1 MTDPTASPPSGQ
13 LADTIGGEPPLGDDR
28 PILTVENLTTQFAT
42 PAGPLTAVDNVSF
55 TLRRGKALGIVGESG
70 SGKSVT
76 ARSIMRLL
84 PKSNVLTSGSV
95 VMDGVDMMALDGK
108 QLRDMWGPEIAMV
121 FQDPLG
127 SLNPVMR
134 IGQQVAEG
142 LRVHHGVSKKE
153 GRSTALALLRSVGI
167 PHPDARIDDYPHQL
181 SGGMRQRVVIA
192 IALAC
197 GPKLLIAD
205 EPTTALDVTVQAQIL
220 DLLQDQQR
228 ERFMPLILITH
239 DLGVVAGR
247 TDEVIVM
254 YAGRIMERA
263 PTKVLFRDMKMP
275 YTEALFRS
283 IPKVEYP
290 SHTRL
295 SIIPGRPPNMVDA
308 PKGCKFADRCRYAQ
322 ERCYEEEPE
331 LTPAVDQDHV
341 YRCFY
346 PVGSPEGEEALA
358 RNKASGRLDDS
369 GDLVVSAVDVGDD
382 LASE

>member
-1 MTDPTASPPSGQ
+1 MPLPQSRRS
-13 LADTIGGEPPLGDDR
+13 IGGRPVTATAATGDET
-28 PILTVENLTTQFAT
+28 ILEVKNLTTEFAT
-42 PAGPLTAVDNVSF
+42 PAGPLTATDNVSF
-55 TLRRGKALGIVGESG
+55 SLGRGKALGIVGESG

-84 PKSNVLTSGSV
+84 PKSNVLTSGEV
-95 VMDGVDMMALDGK
+95 YLNGVDIMSLSASE
-108 QLRDMWGPEIAMV
+108 LREIWGPEVAMV

-127 SLNPVMR
+127 SLNPVMK

-142 LRVHHGVSKKE
+142 LRVHHGISKKE
-153 GRSTALALLRSVGI
+153 ARSTALTLLRSVGI
-167 PHPDARIDDYPHQL
+167 PSPETRIDDYPHQM

-228 ERFMPLILITH
+228 DRFMPLMLITH

-263 PTKVLFRDMKMP
+263 PTAVLFRDMRMP

-283 IPKVEYP
+283 IPKIEYP
-290 SHTRL
+290 SHTKL
-295 SIIPGRPPNMVDA
+295 AIIPGRPPNMVD
-308 PKGCKFADRCRYAQ
+308 PPRGCKFAARCRYAQ
-322 ERCYEEEPE
+322 ARCVEEEPE
-331 LTPAVDQDHV
+331 LTPASRADHV

-346 PVGSPEGEEALA
+346 PVGTPEGEQALEA
-358 RNKASGRLDDS
+358 NKSSGRLTADGELSDT
-369 GDLVVSAVDVGDD
+369 A
-382 LASE
+382 

>member
-1 MTDPTASPPSGQ
+1 MTEQTVHHAPVGT
-13 LADTIGGEPPLGDDR
+13 GGAER
-28 PILTVENLTTQFAT
+28 PVLEVKNLTTEFAT
-42 PAGPLTAVDNVSF
+42 PAGALTATDDVSF
-55 TLRRGKALGIVGESG
+55 TLDRGKALGIVGESG

-84 PKSNVLTSGSV
+84 PKSNVFTRGEV
-95 VMDGVDMMALDGK
+95 FINGIDVMSLGK
-108 QLRDMWGPEIAMV
+108 AELRELWGPEVAMV

-127 SLNPVMR
+127 SLNPVMKV
-134 IGQQVAEG
+134 GQQVAEG
-142 LRVHHGVSKKE
+142 LRVHHGVSKAE
-153 GRSTALALLRSVGI
+153 ARATALALLRSVGI
-167 PHPDARIDDYPHQL
+167 PSPETRIDDYPHQM

-228 ERFMPLILITH
+228 ERFMPLVLITH

-263 PTKVLFRDMKMP
+263 PTGALFRDMRMP

-283 IPKVEYP
+283 IPKIEYP
-290 SHTRL
+290 SHTKL
-295 SIIPGRPPNMVDA
+295 AIIPGRPPNMIDP
-308 PKGCKFADRCRYAQ
+308 PKGCKFAPRCRYTQ
-322 ERCYEEEPE
+322 DRCLEEEPE
-331 LTPAVDQDHV
+331 LTPDTRADHV

-346 PVGSPEGEEALA
+346 PVGTPGGDEALA
-358 RNKASGRLDDS
+358 ANMANGRLTAEGELLD
-369 GDLVVSAVDVGDD
+369 VS
-382 LASE
+382 

>member
-1 MTDPTASPPSGQ
+1 MTAVEAVSAPDGRE
-13 LADTIGGEPPLGDDR
+13 EPPVLQ
-28 PILTVENLTTQFAT
+28 VENLRTQFAT
-42 PAGPLTAVDNVSF
+42 PAGPLVAVDGVSF
-55 TLRRGKALGIVGESG
+55 SLARGKALGIVGESG

-76 ARSIMRLL
+76 ARSVMRLL
-84 PKSNVLTSGSV
+84 PKSNVSSSGRV
-95 VMDGVDMMALDGK
+95 LLNGADVMAMGDAE
-108 QLRDMWGPEIAMV
+108 LRDIWGPEVSMV

-153 GRSTALALLRSVGI
+153 ARDTALTLLRSVGI
-167 PHPDARIDDYPHQL
+167 PSPEARIDDYPHQL

-228 ERFMPLILITH
+228 DRFMPLILITH

-263 PTKVLFRDMKMP
+263 PTTVLFRDMRMP

-283 IPKVEYP
+283 IPKIEYP

-295 SIIPGRPPNMVDA
+295 AIIPGRPPNMVD
-308 PKGCKFADRCRYAQ
+308 PPRGCKFADRCRYAQ
-322 ERCYEEEPE
+322 ERCHEEEPD
-331 LTPAVDQDHV
+331 LTPASRADHV

-346 PVGSPEGEEALA
+346 PVGTQEGDEALA
-358 RNKASGRLDDS
+358 RNRASGRVDDD
-369 GDLVVSAVDVGDD
+369 GELVH
-382 LASE
+382 LAPFGG

>member
-1 MTDPTASPPSGQ
+1 LSDK
-13 LADTIGGEPPLGDDR
+13 E
-28 PILTVENLTTQFAT
+28 
-42 PAGPLTAVDNVSF
+42 
-55 TLRRGKALGIVGESG
+55 LREI
-70 SGKSVT
+70 
-76 ARSIMRLL
+76 
-84 PKSNVLTSGSV
+84 
-95 VMDGVDMMALDGK
+95 
-108 QLRDMWGPEIAMV
+108 WGPEIAMV

-134 IGQQVAEG
+134 IGQQVGEG
-142 LRVHHGVSKKE
+142 LRVHHGASKKE
-153 GRSTALALLRSVGI
+153 ARAASLALLQSVGI
-167 PHPDARIDDYPHQL
+167 PSPDVRIDDYPHQL

-192 IALAC
+192 IALSC

-220 DLLQDQQR
+220 DLLQDQQK
-228 ERFMPLILITH
+228 ERYMPLILITH

-263 PTKVLFRDMKMP
+263 PTQVLFRDMKMP

-290 SHTRL
+290 SHTKL
-295 SIIPGRPPNMVDA
+295 AIIPGRPPNMIDP
-308 PKGCKFADRCRYAQ
+308 PKGCKFAERCRYAQ

-331 LTPAVDQDHV
+331 LTPAVDRDHV

-346 PVGSPEGEEALA
+346 PVGSEQGVDALQRNIESGRVSADGEQLTVEDAALA
-358 RNKASGRLDDS
+358 
-369 GDLVVSAVDVGDD
+369 
-382 LASE
+382 

>member
-1 MTDPTASPPSGQ
+1 MSAASTAAMGTD
-13 LADTIGGEPPLGDDR
+13 EER
-28 PILTVENLTTQFAT
+28 PVLEVRNLTTEFAT
-42 PAGPLTAVDNVSF
+42 PSGPLTATDNVSF
-55 TLRRGKALGIVGESG
+55 SLNRGKALGIVGESG

-84 PKSNVLTSGSV
+84 PKTNVMTSGEV
-95 VMDGVDMMALDGK
+95 TINGIDIMALNDAG
-108 QLRDMWGPEIAMV
+108 LRDIWGPEVAMV

-153 GRSTALALLRSVGI
+153 ARIAALALLRSVGI
-167 PHPDARIDDYPHQL
+167 PSPETRIDDYPHQM

-228 ERFMPLILITH
+228 ERFMPLVLITH

-263 PTKVLFRDMKMP
+263 PTSVLFRDMRMP

-283 IPKVEYP
+283 IPKIEYP

-295 SIIPGRPPNMVDA
+295 ATIPGRPPNMVHPPA
-308 PKGCKFADRCRYAQ
+308 GCKFAARCRYAQ
-322 ERCYEEEPE
+322 PRCVEEEPE
-331 LTPAVDQDHV
+331 LTPATRADHV

-346 PVGSPEGEEALA
+346 PVGTPEGADALG
-358 RNKASGRLDDS
+358 RNIADGKLTPEGDRIQDD
-369 GDLVVSAVDVGDD
+369 
-382 LASE
+382 

>member
-1 MTDPTASPPSGQ
+1 MTEIRVDGEAFDRAPER
-13 LADTIGGEPPLGDDR
+13 DGEPPVLV
-28 PILTVENLTTQFAT
+28 VENLTTKFAT
-42 PAGPLTAVDNVSF
+42 PAGPLVAADNVSF
-55 TLRRGKALGIVGESG
+55 TLGRGKALGIVGESG

-84 PKSNVLTSGSV
+84 PKSNVETSGRV
-95 VMDGVDMMALDGK
+95 LINDIDVMSLSPDE
-108 QLRDMWGPEIAMV
+108 LRKLWGPEVAMV

-134 IGQQVAEG
+134 VGQQVAEG
-142 LRVHHGVSKKE
+142 LRVHHGVSKRE
-153 GRSTALALLRSVGI
+153 ARATALELLRSVGI
-167 PHPDARIDDYPHQL
+167 PSPEARLDEYPHQL

-228 ERFMPLILITH
+228 ERFMPVVLITH

-263 PTKVLFRDMKMP
+263 PTPVLFRDMRMP

-283 IPKVEYP
+283 IPKIEYP

-295 SIIPGRPPNMVDA
+295 AIIPGRPPNMVDP
-308 PKGCKFADRCRYAQ
+308 PKGCKFAARCRYAQ
-322 ERCYEEEPE
+322 ARCLEEEPE
-331 LTPAVDQDHV
+331 LTPATRADHV
-341 YRCFY
+341 FRCFY
-346 PVGSPEGEEALA
+346 PVGTPEGDEALA
-358 RNKASGRLDDS
+358 RNKADGRLDDA
-369 GDLVVSAVDVGDD
+369 GEIVA
-382 LASE
+382 AP

>member
-1 MTDPTASPPSGQ
+1 MTIDDTPNPPAASSGRPP
-13 LADTIGGEPPLGDDR
+13 AAGDEV
-28 PILTVENLTTQFAT
+28 ILEVKNLTTEFAT
-42 PAGPLTAVDNVSF
+42 PFGPLRAVDDVSF
-55 TLRRGKALGIVGESG
+55 SLQRGKALGVVGESG

-76 ARSIMRLL
+76 ARSVMRLL
-84 PKSNVLTSGSV
+84 PRSNVTTRGEVTISGI
-95 VMDGVDMMALDGK
+95 DMMSLSDK
-108 QLRDMWGPEIAMV
+108 ELRDIWGPEVAMV

-127 SLNPVMR
+127 SLNPVMKV
-134 IGQQVAEG
+134 GQQVAEG
-142 LRVHHGVSKKE
+142 LRVHHKIPKKE
-153 GRSTALALLRSVGI
+153 ARATALTLLRSVGI
-167 PHPDARIDDYPHQL
+167 PSPETRIDEYPHQL

-228 ERFMPLILITH
+228 ERFMPLVLITH

-263 PTKVLFRDMKMP
+263 PTSVLFRDMKMP

-283 IPKVEYP
+283 IPKVEYR

-295 SIIPGRPPNMVDA
+295 AIIPGRPPNMVD
-308 PKGCKFADRCRYAQ
+308 PPPGCRFAARCRYAQ
-322 ERCYEEEPE
+322 ARCVEEEPE
-331 LTPAVDQDHV
+331 LTPAADEGHV

-346 PVGSPEGEEALA
+346 PVGTPEAAQALES
-358 RNKASGRLDDS
+358 NIASGRLTPD
-369 GDLVVSAVDVGDD
+369 GDLVNPT
-382 LASE
+382 

>member
-1 MTDPTASPPSGQ
+1 MTAV
-13 LADTIGGEPPLGDDR
+13 EPVAAPDGRDER
-28 PILTVENLTTQFAT
+28 PVLQVENLRTEFAT
-42 PAGPLTAVDNVSF
+42 PAGPLVAVDGVSF
-55 TLRRGKALGIVGESG
+55 SLDRGKALGIVGESG

-76 ARSIMRLL
+76 ARSVMRLL
-84 PKSNVLTSGSV
+84 PKSNVSSTGRVLLN
-95 VMDGVDMMALDGK
+95 GVDVMGMSDAE
-108 QLRDMWGPEIAMV
+108 LRAIWGPEVSMV

-153 GRSTALALLRSVGI
+153 ARDTALTLLRSVGI
-167 PHPDARIDDYPHQL
+167 PSPEARIDEYPHQL

-228 ERFMPLILITH
+228 DRFMPLILITH

-263 PTKVLFRDMKMP
+263 PTTVLFRDMRMP

-283 IPKVEYP
+283 IPKIEYP

-295 SIIPGRPPNMVDA
+295 AIIPGRPPNMVD
-308 PKGCKFADRCRYAQ
+308 PPQGCKFADRCRYAQ
-322 ERCYEEEPE
+322 ERCVEEEPE
-331 LTPAVDQDHV
+331 LTPASRADHV

-346 PVGSPEGEEALA
+346 PVGTPEGDEALA
-358 RNKASGRLDDS
+358 RNRASGRVDGDGELVHLAAPS
-369 GDLVVSAVDVGDD
+369 GG
-382 LASE
+382 

>member
-1 MTDPTASPPSGQ
+1 MTAGRPEAEAPTSE
-13 LADTIGGEPPLGDDR
+13 EPPVLE
-28 PILTVENLTTQFAT
+28 VSNLRTEFAT
-42 PAGPLTAVDNVSF
+42 PAGPLVAVDGVSF
-55 TLRRGKALGIVGESG
+55 NLHRGKALGIVGESG

-76 ARSIMRLL
+76 ARSVMRLL
-84 PKSNVLTSGSV
+84 PRSNVHSEGRVLLNGAD
-95 VMDGVDMMALDGK
+95 VMAMSDAE
-108 QLRDMWGPEIAMV
+108 LRDLWGPEVAMV

-153 GRSTALALLRSVGI
+153 ARDTALTLLRQVGI
-167 PHPDARIDDYPHQL
+167 PSPASRIDDYPHQL

-197 GPKLLIAD
+197 GPRLLIAD

-228 ERFMPLILITH
+228 ERYMPLILITH

-263 PTKVLFRDMKMP
+263 PTDVLFRDMRMP

-283 IPKVEYP
+283 IPKIEYP

-295 SIIPGRPPNMVDA
+295 AIIPGRPPNMVDP
-308 PKGCKFADRCRYAQ
+308 PKGCKFAERCRYAQ
-322 ERCYEEEPE
+322 ERCFEEEPE
-331 LTPAVDQDHV
+331 LTPATRADHV

-346 PVGSPEGEEALA
+346 PVGTPEGDEALA
-358 RNKASGRLDDS
+358 RNQAAGRLDDDGQLVQI
-369 GDLVVSAVDVGDD
+369 GDETTVA
-382 LASE
+382 

>member
-1 MTDPTASPPSGQ
+1 MSE
-13 LADTIGGEPPLGDDR
+13 TILEVD
-28 PILTVENLTTQFAT
+28 NLVTEFAT
-42 PAGPLTAVDNVSF
+42 PRGPLRAVDGVSF
-55 TLRRGKALGIVGESG
+55 SLDKGKSLGVVGESG

-84 PKSNVLTSGSV
+84 PKNNVVSHGSV
-95 VMDGVDMMALDGK
+95 RLNGTDMMALSDK
-108 QLRDMWGPEIAMV
+108 ALRAMWGPEVAMV

-127 SLNPVMR
+127 SLNPVMT

-142 LRVHHGVSKKE
+142 LRVHHGASKKDA
-153 GRSTALALLRSVGI
+153 RASALELLRSVGI
-167 PHPDARIDDYPHQL
+167 PSPDKRLDDYPHQL

-220 DLLQDQQR
+220 DLLQAQQR
-228 ERFMPLILITH
+228 EREMPLVLITH

-254 YAGRIMERA
+254 YAGRIVERA

-283 IPKVEYP
+283 IPKIEYP

-295 SIIPGRPPNMVDA
+295 AIIPGRPPDMVN
-308 PKGCKFADRCRYAQ
+308 PPRGCKFAPRCRYAQ
-322 ERCYEEEPE
+322 PRCLEEEPG
-331 LTPAVDQDHV
+331 LTPALSENHV
-341 YRCFY
+341 YRCFF
-346 PVGSPEGEEALA
+346 PVGSTEAQVALE
-358 RNKASGRLDDS
+358 NNIASGRVNADT
-369 GDLVVSAVDVGDD
+369 GELVAA
-382 LASE
+382 L

>member
-1 MTDPTASPPSGQ
+1 MTEQPAASDEAELSDRQPIAPNS
-13 LADTIGGEPPLGDDR
+13 DEPPVLE
-28 PILTVENLTTQFAT
+28 VKNLTTEFAT
-42 PAGPLTAVDNVSF
+42 PAGPLTATDNVSF
-55 TLRRGKALGIVGESG
+55 SLQRGKALGIVGESG

-84 PKSNVLTSGSV
+84 PKTNVITSGE
-95 VMDGVDMMALDGK
+95 L
-108 QLRDMWGPEIAMV
+108 WGPEVAMV

-134 IGQQVAEG
+134 IGQQVGEG

-153 GRSTALALLRSVGI
+153 ARRAALALLHSVGI
-167 PHPDARIDDYPHQL
+167 PSPETRIDDYPHQM

-228 ERFMPLILITH
+228 DRFMPLVLITH

-263 PTKVLFRDMKMP
+263 PTSVLFRDMRMP

-283 IPKVEYP
+283 IPKMEYP

-295 SIIPGRPPNMVDA
+295 AIIPGRPPNMVDP
-308 PKGCKFADRCRYAQ
+308 PKGCKFAARCRYAQ
-322 ERCYEEEPE
+322 ARCIEEEPE
-331 LTPAVDQDHV
+331 LTPATRADHV

-346 PVGSPEGEEALA
+346 PVGTAEGADALGRNIADGRLTAEGELIEA
-358 RNKASGRLDDS
+358 G
-369 GDLVVSAVDVGDD
+369 
-382 LASE
+382 

>member
-1 MTDPTASPPSGQ
+1 MTAVDPVGLT
-13 LADTIGGEPPLGDDR
+13 DDQDER
-28 PILTVENLTTQFAT
+28 PVLEVRDLHTEFAT
-42 PAGPLTAVDNVSF
+42 PAGPLVAVDGVSF
-55 TLRRGKALGIVGESG
+55 SLDRGKALGIVGESG

-76 ARSIMRLL
+76 ARSVMRLL
-84 PKSNVLTSGSV
+84 PKSNVESRGQVLLN
-95 VMDGVDMMALDGK
+95 GVDVMAMSDAE
-108 QLRDMWGPEIAMV
+108 LRDIWGPEVAMV

-153 GRSTALALLRSVGI
+153 ARDTALTLLRSVGI
-167 PHPDARIDDYPHQL
+167 PSPEARIDDYPHQL

-228 ERFMPLILITH
+228 DRFMPLILITH

-263 PTKVLFRDMKMP
+263 PTQVLFRDMRMP

-283 IPKVEYP
+283 IPKIEYP

-295 SIIPGRPPNMVDA
+295 AIIPGRPPNMVDP

-322 ERCYEEEPE
+322 ERCFEEEPE
-331 LTPAVDQDHV
+331 LTPASRADHV
-341 YRCFY
+341 YRCFF
-346 PVGSPEGEEALA
+346 PVGTPEGDEALS
-358 RNKASGRLDDS
+358 RNRASGRVDDD
-369 GDLVVSAVDVGDD
+369 GQLVHLSAPGGG
-382 LASE
+382 

>member
-1 MTDPTASPPSGQ
+1 VTATATTG
-13 LADTIGGEPPLGDDR
+13 DETILE
-28 PILTVENLTTQFAT
+28 VKNLTTEFAT
-42 PAGPLTAVDNVSF
+42 PAGPLTATDDVSF
-55 TLRRGKALGIVGESG
+55 SLGRGKALGIVGESG

-84 PKSNVLTSGSV
+84 PKSNVLTSGEV
-95 VMDGVDMMALDGK
+95 YLNGVDIMSLSPSE
-108 QLRDMWGPEIAMV
+108 LREIWGPEVAMV

-127 SLNPVMR
+127 SLNPVMK

-142 LRVHHGVSKKE
+142 LRVHHGISKKE
-153 GRSTALALLRSVGI
+153 ARSTALALLRSVGI
-167 PHPDARIDDYPHQL
+167 PSPETRIDDYPHQM

-228 ERFMPLILITH
+228 DRFMPLMLITH

-263 PTKVLFRDMKMP
+263 PTAVLFRDMRMP

-283 IPKVEYP
+283 IPKIEYP
-290 SHTRL
+290 SHTKL
-295 SIIPGRPPNMVDA
+295 AIIPGRPPNMVD
-308 PKGCKFADRCRYAQ
+308 PPRGCKFAARCRYAQ
-322 ERCYEEEPE
+322 ARCVEEEPE
-331 LTPAVDQDHV
+331 LTPASRADHV

-346 PVGSPEGEEALA
+346 PVGTPEGEQALEV
-358 RNKASGRLDDS
+358 NKSSGRLTAD
-369 GDLVVSAVDVGDD
+369 GELNEAT
-382 LASE
+382 

>member
-1 MTDPTASPPSGQ
+1 MTAPGAADPVRPGEQ
-13 LADTIGGEPPLGDDR
+13 EPPVLV
-28 PILTVENLTTQFAT
+28 VENLTTEFST
-42 PAGPLTAVDNVSF
+42 PSGPLTAVDNVSF

-76 ARSIMRLL
+76 ARSVMRLL
-84 PKSNVLTSGSV
+84 PKSNVRTSGSV
-95 VMDGVDMMALDGK
+95 TMDGIDMMSLSAK
-108 QLRDMWGPEIAMV
+108 QLREVWGPEVAMV

-142 LRVHHGVSKKE
+142 LRVHHRLKKSEAE
-153 GRSTALALLRSVGI
+153 GNALELLRSVGI
-167 PHPDARIDDYPHQL
+167 PSPEVRMQEYPHQL
-181 SGGMRQRVVIA
+181 SGGMRQRIVIA

-220 DLLQDQQR
+220 DLLQEQQR

-263 PTKVLFRDMKMP
+263 PTSVLFRDMKMP
-275 YTEALFRS
+275 YTESLFRS
-283 IPKVEYP
+283 IPKIEYP
-290 SHTRL
+290 SHTKL
-295 SIIPGRPPNMVDA
+295 AIIPGRPPNMIDP
-308 PKGCKFADRCRYAQ
+308 PKGCKFAERCRYAQ
-322 ERCYEEEPE
+322 DRCREEEPE
-331 LTPAVDQDHV
+331 LTPALDRDHV

-346 PVGSPEGEEALA
+346 PVGSSEGEEALA
-358 RNKASGRLDDS
+358 RNVESGRLTSD
-369 GDLVVSAVDVGDD
+369 GELTGVS
-382 LASE
+382 

>member
-1 MTDPTASPPSGQ
+1 MTAPSLDLAPPGRDDPPV
-13 LADTIGGEPPLGDDR
+13 LV
-28 PILTVENLTTQFAT
+28 VENLTTEFKT
-42 PAGPLTAVDNVSF
+42 PAGPLKAVDNVSF
-55 TLRRGKALGIVGESG
+55 SLKRGQALGIVGESG

-76 ARSIMRLL
+76 ARSVMRLL
-84 PKSNVLTSGSV
+84 PKSNVRSTGKV
-95 VMDGVDMMALDGK
+95 TMDGVDMMSLGPK
-108 QLRDMWGPEIAMV
+108 ELRNVWGPEVAMV

-142 LRVHHGVSKKE
+142 LRVHHNLKKSEAE
-153 GRSTALALLRSVGI
+153 GNALELLRSVGI
-167 PHPDARIDDYPHQL
+167 PSPEVRMDEYPHQL

-220 DLLQDQQR
+220 DLLQEQQR
-228 ERFMPLILITH
+228 ERYMPLILITH

-263 PTKVLFRDMKMP
+263 PTAVLFRDMKMP
-275 YTEALFRS
+275 YTESLLRS
-283 IPKVEYP
+283 IPKIEYP

-295 SIIPGRPPNMVDA
+295 SIIPGRPPNMVD
-308 PKGCKFADRCRYAQ
+308 PPRGCKFAARCRYAQ
-322 ERCYEEEPE
+322 DRCREEEPE
-331 LTPAVDQDHV
+331 LTPAVDKDHV

-346 PVGSPEGEEALA
+346 PVGTPRAEEALA
-358 RNKASGRLDDS
+358 INVANGRLTPD
-369 GDLVVSAVDVGDD
+369 GELAEVS
-382 LASE
+382 

>member
-1 MTDPTASPPSGQ
+1 MGQPEPS
-13 LADTIGGEPPLGDDR
+13 DETILEVR
-28 PILTVENLTTQFAT
+28 NLTTEFAT
-42 PAGPLTAVDNVSF
+42 PAGPLTAVDDVSF
-55 TLRRGKALGIVGESG
+55 SLRRGKALGLVGESG

-76 ARSIMRLL
+76 ARSVMRLL
-84 PKSNVLTSGSV
+84 PKTNVLTSGEV
-95 VMDGVDMMALDGK
+95 TINGIDMMGLSARE
-108 QLRDMWGPEIAMV
+108 LRDIWGPEVAMV

-127 SLNPVMR
+127 SLNPVMK

-142 LRVHHGVSKKE
+142 LRVHHNASKRE
-153 GRSTALALLRSVGI
+153 ARASALSLLHSVGI
-167 PHPDARIDDYPHQL
+167 PSPETRIDEYPHQL

-228 ERFMPLILITH
+228 ERFMPLVLITH

-263 PTKVLFRDMKMP
+263 STSILFRDMKMP

-295 SIIPGRPPNMVDA
+295 AIIPGRPPNMVD
-308 PKGCKFADRCRYAQ
+308 PPVGCKFAARCRYAQ
-322 ERCYEEEPE
+322 VRCFEEEPE

-346 PVGSPEGEEALA
+346 PVGSPEGTEALES
-358 RNKASGRLDDS
+358 NIASGRLNPE
-369 GDLVVSAVDVGDD
+369 GELVGLS
-382 LASE
+382 

>member
-1 MTDPTASPPSGQ
+1 MTETSAGVQNADPIAPTR
-13 LADTIGGEPPLGDDR
+13 DEK
-28 PILTVENLTTQFAT
+28 PILEVRNLTTEFAT
-42 PAGPLTAVDNVSF
+42 PAGPLKATDNVSF
-55 TLRRGKALGIVGESG
+55 TLQRGKALGIVGESG

-84 PKSNVLTSGSV
+84 PKSNVNSTGEV
-95 VMDGVDMMALDGK
+95 TIDGVDMMALSAK
-108 QLRDMWGPEIAMV
+108 QLRDMWGPEVAMV

-127 SLNPVMR
+127 SLNPVMK
-134 IGQQVAEG
+134 IGQQVSEG
-142 LRVHHGVSKKE
+142 LRIHHGVSRREAKAA
-153 GRSTALALLRSVGI
+153 SLALLKSVGI
-167 PHPDARIDDYPHQL
+167 PSPETRIDEYPHQL

-228 ERFMPLILITH
+228 ERYMPLVLITH

-290 SHTRL
+290 SHTKL
-295 SIIPGRPPNMVDA
+295 AIIPGRPPNMVA
-308 PKGCKFADRCRYAQ
+308 PPRGCKFAARCRYAQ
-322 ERCYEEEPE
+322 DRCREEEPE
-331 LTPAVDQDHV
+331 LTPAVDENHV

-346 PVGSPEGEEALA
+346 PVGTPQAEEALA
-358 RNKASGRLDDS
+358 VNIASGRLTPE
-369 GDLVVSAVDVGDD
+369 GELVDAT
-382 LASE
+382 E

>member
-1 MTDPTASPPSGQ
+1 MSPHQTELDPMRA
-13 LADTIGGEPPLGDDR
+13 AEPPVLEVR
-28 PILTVENLTTQFAT
+28 NLRTEFAT
-42 PAGPLTAVDNVSF
+42 PAGPLVAVDDVSF
-55 TLRRGKALGIVGESG
+55 TVERGKALGIVGESG

-76 ARSIMRLL
+76 ARSVMRLL
-84 PKSNVLTSGSV
+84 PKSNVYSTGEVFL
-95 VMDGVDMMALDGK
+95 DGVDVMAMSDK
-108 QLRDMWGPEIAMV
+108 ELRQMWGPEVAMV

-142 LRVHHGVSKKE
+142 LRVHHGTSRQE
-153 GRSTALALLRSVGI
+153 ARDIALTLLRSVGI
-167 PHPDARIDDYPHQL
+167 PSPESRLEEYPHQL

-220 DLLQDQQR
+220 DLLQEQQH
-228 ERFMPLILITH
+228 ERYMPLILITH

-263 PTKVLFRDMKMP
+263 PTSVLFRDMRMP
-275 YTEALFRS
+275 YTESLFRS
-283 IPKVEYP
+283 IPKIEYP

-295 SIIPGRPPNMVDA
+295 ATIPGRPPNMVD
-308 PKGCKFADRCRYAQ
+308 PPTGCKFAPRCRYAQ
-322 ERCYEEEPE
+322 PRCSEEEPE
-331 LTPAVDQDHV
+331 LTPAVRADHI

-346 PVGSPEGEEALA
+346 PVGTPEGEEALA
-358 RNKASGRLDDS
+358 INRSNGRLDDD
-369 GDLVVSAVDVGDD
+369 GQLADVTAD
-382 LASE
+382 

>member
-1 MTDPTASPPSGQ
+1 MSEQVDLTGDAPPSDSD
-13 LADTIGGEPPLGDDR
+13 A
-28 PILTVENLTTQFAT
+28 PILTVENLRTEFAT
-42 PAGPLTAVDNVSF
+42 PGGPLRAVDGVSF

-84 PKSNVLTSGSV
+84 PRSNVETSGRVS
-95 VMDGVDMMALDGK
+95 MNGIDMMALDPK
-108 QLRDMWGPEIAMV
+108 ELREVWGPEVAMV

-134 IGQQVAEG
+134 IGQQVGEG

-153 GRSTALALLRSVGI
+153 ARAASLALLGSVGI
-167 PHPDARIDDYPHQL
+167 PSPEVRIDDYPHQL

-192 IALAC
+192 IALSC

-228 ERFMPLILITH
+228 ERYMPLILITH

-263 PTKVLFRDMKMP
+263 PTQVLFRDMKMP

-290 SHTRL
+290 SHTKL
-295 SIIPGRPPNMVDA
+295 AIIPGRPPNMVDP
-308 PKGCKFADRCRYAQ
+308 PKGCKFAERCRYAQ

-331 LTPAVDQDHV
+331 LTPAVDRDHV

-346 PVGSPEGEEALA
+346 PVGSNEGAEALE
-358 RNKASGRLDDS
+358 RNIASGRVTADGEL
-369 GDLVVSAVDVGDD
+369 LAVDTAEPDPVDTVEVD
-382 LASE
+382 